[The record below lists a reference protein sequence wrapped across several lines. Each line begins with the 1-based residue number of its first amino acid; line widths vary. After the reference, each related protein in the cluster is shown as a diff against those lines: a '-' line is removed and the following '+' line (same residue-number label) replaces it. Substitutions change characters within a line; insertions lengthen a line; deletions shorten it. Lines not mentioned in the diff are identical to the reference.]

1 MKRSPQRASGNK
13 LRDLKTQIGQLLV
26 IGFDGTEMT
35 EDLRS
40 LLTRLQPGGV
50 ILFARN
56 IVSAAQTHKLLK
68 DCQTLSATSLFRCV
82 DMEGG
87 KVDRFRNAIGPS
99 PSAADVF
106 AAGDKRLYRKHGKVI
121 GATCRALGFNVDFAP
136 TVDLAFEAS
145 RSVMSSRAVSDDP
158 KQVVSYAREFL
169 RGLRDARV
177 LGSGKHFPGLGE
189 GNLDSHDE
197 LPLINKPW
205 KMLWEQD
212 LYPYRMLKRDFPFV
226 MISHAAFPGVT
237 REATPA
243 SLSRKWISE
252 ILRKKIGYRGLV
264 ISDDLE
270 MGGVQAAMPTQQAAV
285 EHVRAGGDI
294 ALICHKEE
302 FVTRTHDL
310 FLQEA
315 EKDRKFA
322 QRVAESA
329 ARILATKKKFVEL
342 HRIAPP
348 PNQAAV
354 ERLSRQIW
362 EFSEEVRL
370 ATIVRQEQA

>member
-1 MKRSPQRASGNK
+1 MKRSPQRASANK
-13 LRDLKTQIGQLLV
+13 LKDLKTQIGQLLV

-35 EDLRS
+35 GALRS
-40 LLTRLQPGGV
+40 LLTQVQPGGV

-56 IVSAAQTHKLLK
+56 IVSAAQTHQLLK
-68 DCQTLSATSLFRCV
+68 DCQALTATLLFRCV

-106 AAGDKRLYRKHGKVI
+106 ASGDKRLYRKHGKII
-121 GATCRALGFNVDFAP
+121 GATCWALGFNVDFAP

-189 GNLDSHDE
+189 GNLDSHHD
-197 LPLINKPW
+197 LPVIAKPW
-205 KMLWEQD
+205 KKLWEQD
-212 LYPYRMLKRDFPFV
+212 LYPYRMLKREFPFV
-226 MISHAAFPGVT
+226 MISHAAFPAVT

-243 SLSRKWISE
+243 SLSRKWITDT
-252 ILRKKIGYRGLV
+252 LRKKIGYRGLI

-270 MGGVQAAMPTQQAAV
+270 MGGVLAAMPTEQAAV

-302 FVTRTHDL
+302 FVTRAHEL
-310 FLQEA
+310 FLKEA

-322 QRVAESA
+322 QHIAESS
-329 ARILATKKKFVEL
+329 ARIMAAKKKFVAL

-348 PNQAAV
+348 PSQTVV

-362 EFSEEVRL
+362 EFTEQVRL

>member
-1 MKRSPQRASGNK
+1 
-13 LRDLKTQIGQLLV
+13 
-26 IGFDGTEMT
+26 
-35 EDLRS
+35 
-40 LLTRLQPGGV
+40 
-50 ILFARN
+50 
-56 IVSAAQTHKLLK
+56 
-68 DCQTLSATSLFRCV
+68 
-82 DMEGG
+82 
-87 KVDRFRNAIGPS
+87 
-99 PSAADVF
+99 
-106 AAGDKRLYRKHGKVI
+106 
-121 GATCRALGFNVDFAP
+121 
-136 TVDLAFEAS
+136 
-145 RSVMSSRAVSDDP
+145 
-158 KQVVSYAREFL
+158 
-169 RGLRDARV
+169 
-177 LGSGKHFPGLGE
+177 
-189 GNLDSHDE
+189 
-197 LPLINKPW
+197 
-205 KMLWEQD
+205 MLWEQD

-270 MGGVQAAMPTQQAAV
+270 MGGVQAAMPTEQAAV

-294 ALICHKEE
+294 ALICHKEDL
-302 FVTRTHDL
+302 VTGAHDL

-315 EKDRKFA
+315 EKDCKFA
-322 QRVAESA
+322 QRVAESS
-329 ARILATKKKFVEL
+329 ARILAGKKKFVEL

-348 PNQAAV
+348 PSQAAV

>member
-1 MKRSPQRASGNK
+1 MKRSPQRTSANK
-13 LRDLKTQIGQLLV
+13 FTDLKTQIGQLLV

-35 EDLRS
+35 GPLRS
-40 LLTRLQPGGV
+40 LLTQVQPGGV

-56 IVSAAQTHKLLK
+56 IVSAAQTHQLLK
-68 DCQTLSATSLFRCV
+68 DCQALAVAPLFRCV

-106 AAGDKRLYRKHGKVI
+106 AAGDQRLYRKHGKVI

-145 RSVMSSRAVSDDP
+145 RSVLSSRAVSDDP

-189 GNLDSHDE
+189 GNLDSHHD
-197 LPLINKPW
+197 LPIIKKPW
-205 KMLWEQD
+205 KKLWEQD
-212 LYPYRMLKRDFPFV
+212 LYPYRMLRRDFPFV
-226 MISHAAFPGVT
+226 MVSHAAFPTVT

-243 SLSRKWISE
+243 SLSPKWIRE
-252 ILRKKIGYRGLV
+252 TLRNKIGYRGLI

-270 MGGVQAAMPTQQAAV
+270 MAGVQSAMPTEQAAV
-285 EHVRAGGDI
+285 AHVRAGGDI

-302 FVTRTHDL
+302 FVMRSYEL
-310 FLQEA
+310 FLTQA
-315 EKDRKFA
+315 QKDRKFA
-322 QRVAESA
+322 QRIAESS
-329 ARILATKKKFVEL
+329 ARILAAKKKFVEL
-342 HRIAPP
+342 HRMAPP
-348 PNQAAV
+348 PSQNAV

-362 EFSEEVRL
+362 EFTEQVRL